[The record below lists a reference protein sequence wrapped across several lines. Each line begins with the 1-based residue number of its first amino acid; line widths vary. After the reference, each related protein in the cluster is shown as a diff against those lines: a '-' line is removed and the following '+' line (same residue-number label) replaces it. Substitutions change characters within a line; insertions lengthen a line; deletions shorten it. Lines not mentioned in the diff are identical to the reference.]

1 MELDESAAAAPVTAY
16 AASKAAAEKLV
27 AVASEGSMRT
37 TILRVPTIYGP
48 SPRLRLDLVVN
59 EMAANGLVRGRVELR
74 APGTLW
80 RPLLRIED
88 FCRAVLMVLG
98 TQPTNFNHLCY
109 NLGADNL
116 NYRLGDIARIAACE
130 TTAELV
136 VNLPAITNNRSYRV
150 SFRRI
155 AGDFPSFKP
164 NIDLTQGLKDLLASY
179 RAVHLNQARPGKRSI
194 PKTPQAD
201 PRASELIPQTWATM
215 LSLPLI
221 EMPGDVL

>member
-1 MELDESAAAAPVTAY
+1 
-16 AASKAAAEKLV
+16 
-27 AVASEGSMRT
+27 MRWLLT
-37 TILRVPTIYGP
+37 VWCAG
-48 SPRLRLDLVVN
+48 
-59 EMAANGLVRGRVELR
+59 GVELR

-179 RAVHLNQARPGKRSI
+179 RAVHLNQADLESDRYRRL
-194 PKTPQAD
+194 
-201 PRASELIPQTWATM
+201 PRLIR
-215 LSLPLI
+215 
-221 EMPGDVL
+221 VLQN